1 MPASCWALC
10 GVIGVRVDKTRE
22 LRTCCD
28 GLMGNRVGPSEPRG
42 AWKGGRGERIE
53 EENRGGAR
61 GSQAASSGGKQDLQ
75 QDWGPDWGVTG
86 MEANLETPGSEWG

>member
-1 MPASCWALC
+1 
-10 GVIGVRVDKTRE
+10 
-22 LRTCCD
+22 
-28 GLMGNRVGPSEPRG
+28 MGNRAGPSEPRG

-75 QDWGPDWGVTG
+75 QDWGPDWGGPRDGGQPRDPRFRVG
-86 MEANLETPGSEWG
+86 VGQMPHQVEKFDSR